1 MLGHSGLYRRR
12 SGIYAIRLAV
22 PVRLRTWVGRKEI
35 HVSTRL
41 TDWNAA
47 KLAAL
52 RIQVSWRERWMA
64 LDIERLTTSNPLLL
78 DTGVIPVT
86 AAAAVIG
93 LSVDALL
100 AEMLNQQADIYLQAE
115 NWRCWYVDAVNNI
128 AQEASGAFVMNE
140 VEAVGVQKI
149 YAGLVRAYR
158 TAPAISA
165 LISRGQFQDAIFL
178 AGRFSAIFCNDDHD
192 IPVNACFADKA
203 DIEQIRAR
211 LAARVSPEMVRSSAP
226 VTQPQAALSTD
237 PIHMRYGQKRFSELF
252 KMMREDRNWGE
263 DNAQHMT
270 KEANLFIE
278 LMGDLELEQIE
289 KETVLEYGRRLR
301 QLPRDIYQSRR
312 KYKITSIKDLMRVA
326 LRENLALKNES
337 TAKRH
342 VAKLGEILNYG
353 VTSGM
358 LPFNYAADYKRGSP
372 NGLARRAQDEREV
385 FNDSEL
391 REIFSVD
398 WFLAGTGKEVGKGWI
413 RWRPFHYW
421 LPLLGLLTGA
431 RLNELSQ
438 LDLDDLRKT
447 EQGKWYFD
455 FNLDQPDKLEVR
467 DKSLKTS
474 NSVRVVPMHT
484 RLIDLGLLEYVGKL
498 RESGH
503 RKLFPELTR
512 DRLKGYSKQ
521 SGKWFNSQ
529 FLGVQ
534 LGIARNGKKTFHSLR
549 HGLLTQLDRNGV
561 DKRTIQQL
569 AGHER
574 GDSITMV
581 RYVKDRTADELA
593 PVINAIEFGFLAQV
607 ARFDVTFALKAL
619 KCSTR
624 HKSAVARGKQLKAAD
639 KLPK

>member
-1 MLGHSGLYRRR
+1 
-12 SGIYAIRLAV
+12 
-22 PVRLRTWVGRKEI
+22 
-35 HVSTRL
+35 
-41 TDWNAA
+41 
-47 KLAAL
+47 
-52 RIQVSWRERWMA
+52 MA

-78 DTGVIPVT
+78 DAGVIPVT

-100 AEMLNQQADIYLQAE
+100 AEMLNQRADIYLQAE
-115 NWRCWYVDAVNNI
+115 NWRCWYVDAVNDI
-128 AQEASGAFVMNE
+128 AQEPTGAFVMNE
-140 VEAVGVQKI
+140 VEAVGAQKI

-165 LISRGQFQDAIFL
+165 LISQGQFRDSIFL
-178 AGRFSAIFCNDDHD
+178 AGKFSAIFCNDDHD
-192 IPVNACFADKA
+192 IPVSACFADKA

-226 VTQPQAALSTD
+226 VTQPATTLSTD
-237 PIHMRYGQKRFSELF
+237 PIHMRHGHKKFSELF
-252 KMMREDRNWGE
+252 RMMREDRNWGE

-301 QLPRDIYQSRR
+301 KLPRDIYQSRR
-312 KYKITSIKDLMRVA
+312 KYKVTSIKDLMRLA

-342 VAKLGEILNYG
+342 VSKLGEVLNYG
-353 VTSGM
+353 VTSGI
-358 LPFNYAADYKRGSP
+358 LPFNYAADYKRG
-372 NGLARRAQDEREV
+372 NQHGVARRAQDEREV

-391 REIFSVD
+391 QDIFSVD
-398 WFLAGTGKEVGKGWI
+398 WFLAGAGKEVGKGGWI
-413 RWRPFHYW
+413 KWRPYHYW

-438 LDLDDLRKT
+438 LDLDDIQQT

-455 FNLDQPDKLEVR
+455 FNIDEPDKLEVR

-484 RLIDLGLLEYVGKL
+484 RLIDLGLLEYVSKL
-498 RESGH
+498 RELGH

-512 DRLKGYSKQ
+512 DRLRGYSKQ

-529 FLGVQ
+529 FLSVQ
-534 LGIARNGKKTFHSLR
+534 LGIARTGKKTFHSFR
-549 HGLLTQLDRNGV
+549 HGMLTQLDRNGV
-561 DKRTIQQL
+561 DKRTIMQL

-574 GDSITMV
+574 GDSITMD
-581 RYVKDRTADELA
+581 RYVKDRTADEMQ
-593 PVINAIEFGFLAQV
+593 PIISAIEFPCLAQV